1 MKLEKNAYSVKILFG
16 KQINGKQLKKCE
28 VSFHFLFLYIVKILI
43 YFWYLDK
50 YTIDIDNQKI
60 KDRI

>member
-28 VSFHFLFLYIVKILI
+28 VLFHFFISIHCKKNAHEY
-43 YFWYLDK
+43 
-50 YTIDIDNQKI
+50 
-60 KDRI
+60 